1 MDGRPTRSVPAVVA
15 GLGPPRYTRVM
26 RVLSRSFPTRGRRG
40 LWVLVV
46 LLPLACGGPAI
57 NRSTV
62 VIAPTP
68 LADPTYA
75 TAVGIRGTVRVG
87 ATYGSGGPLPGLTVV
102 LRLPDGGEA
111 VTQATTDSTGTFQL
125 GPVPAGTYELAA
137 TVPRPSGPVTLWVTD
152 RLRHVQLRIPP
163 GGGRLEIVL
172 LARYV
177 AGSTRLIAAVEL
189 LEPASGQ

>member
-1 MDGRPTRSVPAVVA
+1 VVVA
-15 GLGPPRYTRVM
+15 APRPPRYTRVM
-26 RVLSRSFPTRGRRG
+26 RVRPRSFPALGPRV
-40 LWVLVV
+40 LWALLAVLPV
-46 LLPLACGGPAI
+46 ACGSPAI

-68 LADPTYA
+68 SPDAAYS
-75 TAVGIRGTVRVG
+75 TAVAIHGTVRVG
-87 ATYGSGGPLPGLTVV
+87 ATYGSGGPLPDLTLV

-111 VTQATTDSTGTFQL
+111 VAQATTDSAGRFRL
-125 GPVPAGTYELAA
+125 GPVPSGTYELAA

-163 GGGRLEIVL
+163 GGGRLDVVL
-172 LARYV
+172 LARYL